1 MNVQLDMSLAHNYH
15 SPSQIARVITEGW
28 MASNMYCPRCGESHL
43 RHFTNNRPVADFYC
57 SRCKNQFE
65 LKGKHGKI
73 ARTINDGAYRTMV
86 SRIMSNTNPDF
97 FVMEYR
103 LDFEPHIEN
112 LLLIPKFFFTP
123 SIITK
128 RPPLSE
134 TARRAGWIGCSIDI
148 NSIPNQGKISIVR
161 QGQAISKQAVLRNV
175 GMASRLALNKI
186 ESRGWLFD
194 TLSCINKIPNQLFSL
209 ADVYS
214 FSDHLARLHPQN
226 HNVNAKIRQQLQL
239 LRDKGFIIFLGS
251 GKYKKANSDSESD
264 TL

>member
-1 MNVQLDMSLAHNYH
+1 
-15 SPSQIARVITEGW
+15 
-28 MASNMYCPRCGESHL
+28 MANNMYCPRCGENHL
-43 RHFTNNRPVADFYC
+43 RHFANNRPVADFY

-86 SRIMSNTNPDF
+86 SRIISNTNPDF

-112 LLLIPKFFFTP
+112 LLLIPRFFFTP

-134 TARRAGWIGCSIDI
+134 TARRAGWMGYSIDI

-161 QGQAISKQAVLRNV
+161 QGQVISKQVVLRNV
-175 GMASRLALNKI
+175 EMASKLALDKI
-186 ESRGWLFD
+186 ESGGGYLTHCHVLTKFQN
-194 TLSCINKIPNQLFSL
+194 S
-209 ADVYS
+209 YS
-214 FSDHLARLHPQN
+214 P
-226 HNVNAKIRQQLQL
+226 
-239 LRDKGFIIFLGS
+239 
-251 GKYKKANSDSESD
+251 
-264 TL
+264 